1 MTATVSFASASDT
14 REQKPQLRELAP
26 GAFGYIS
33 DFDPNC
39 GFVVG
44 DEQVV
49 LIDTRPTP
57 RMARDFLAAIRTV
70 TDKPIRTIVLTH
82 YHAVRVMGASAFDE
96 VEQIVASAGT
106 LDWIRTRGQADF
118 DSEVGRFPRLFAG
131 LEEIPGLTWPTLSFQ
146 NEMSLWLGPR
156 PGTGRELRLMAL
168 GRGHSSGDT
177 VAWLPDCGLLF
188 SGDVVENHCGVYA
201 GDAYIGDWAEP
212 QAHLVLEAQRRPG
225 RLRFG
230 SGPLPAPVRGPRGD
244 PGP

>member
-1 MTATVSFASASDT
+1 MTANVSFASASDT

-70 TDKPIRTIVLTH
+70 TDKPIKTIVLTH

-106 LDWIRTRGQADF
+106 LDWIRTRA
-118 DSEVGRFPRLFAG
+118 S
-131 LEEIPGLTWPTLSFQ
+131 
-146 NEMSLWLGPR
+146 
-156 PGTGRELRLMAL
+156 
-168 GRGHSSGDT
+168 
-177 VAWLPDCGLLF
+177 
-188 SGDVVENHCGVYA
+188 
-201 GDAYIGDWAEP
+201 
-212 QAHLVLEAQRRPG
+212 RRS
-225 RLRFG
+225 R
-230 SGPLPAPVRGPRGD
+230 A
-244 PGP
+244 